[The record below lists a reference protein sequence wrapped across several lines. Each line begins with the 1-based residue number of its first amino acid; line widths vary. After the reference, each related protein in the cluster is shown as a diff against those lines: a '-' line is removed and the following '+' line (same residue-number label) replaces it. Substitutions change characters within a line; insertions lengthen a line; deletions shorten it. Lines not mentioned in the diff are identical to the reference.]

1 MRIAGFKK
9 QSLID
14 FPGNISS
21 VVFTQGCNFR
31 CGFCHNPELVLPEK
45 FTSLYRESDMFAYL
59 NRFKSMLDAV
69 CITGGEPTV
78 HNDLPEFIERIKR
91 LGLKVK
97 LDSNGTNPAMIKS
110 LINSGVVDFIAMDI
124 KHLLIFERYNDT
136 VGGVMGNGMFDK
148 VLMSVDFIANSGVD
162 YEFRTTVVKGLHK
175 KEDIVELKRRFGVRY
190 KINNFNLDV
199 VLNTEKSYTPF
210 SEKEIEQMRS
220 W

>member
-1 MRIAGFKK
+1 MKIAGFKK

-45 FTSLYRESDMFAYL
+45 FTSLYRESDMFTYL

-136 VGGVMGNGMFDK
+136 VGGVMGSGMFDK

>member
-1 MRIAGFKK
+1 MKIAGFKK

-175 KEDIVELKRRFGVRY
+175 QEDIVELKRRFGVRY